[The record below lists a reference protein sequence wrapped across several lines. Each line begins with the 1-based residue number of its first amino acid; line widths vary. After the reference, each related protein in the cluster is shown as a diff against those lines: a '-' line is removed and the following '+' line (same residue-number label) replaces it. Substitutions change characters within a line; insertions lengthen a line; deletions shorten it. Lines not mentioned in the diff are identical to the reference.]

1 MTVSFFY
8 SEKNTRLQTLA
19 AMGEPIPRQARNR

>member
-8 SEKNTRLQTLA
+8 SEKNIRLQALA
-19 AMGEPIPRQARNR
+19 VTGEPIPRQARNR